1 METNEMIPKGKDID
15 IDAQLDEVAE
25 LPPPKQAKTKL
36 NVYKRRTST
45 VWRHFQMLPT
55 KDEEQPTC
63 KCKKCGK
70 EYIATGA
77 YVGFNLKRHLGLC
90 PRKFQ
95 VPLSIPGS
103 TVADIGNVFF
113 IYMLAE

>member
-1 METNEMIPKGKDID
+1 
-15 IDAQLDEVAE
+15 
-25 LPPPKQAKTKL
+25 
-36 NVYKRRTST
+36 
-45 VWRHFQMLPT
+45 MLPT
-55 KDEEQPTC
+55 KDKEQPTC